1 MTVDSDQSQPPTRS
15 LDVAANRRAQ
25 KWTPRE
31 KIGRILW
38 DMAYPLFAFSP
49 RPLWAWRRALLRL
62 FGARIGKDV
71 HIYPSVRIAIPWNL
85 EIGDEAGVGDSAFL
99 YSLGR
104 IHIGAQATVSQR
116 AHLCAGTHDY
126 SDPALPLLKIP
137 IVIGARTWIC
147 AEAFVGPGVSVG
159 ELAIVGARAVAT
171 KDVGAQEI
179 VAGNPARFV
188 KFRALKP

>member
-1 MTVDSDQSQPPTRS
+1 MLIDNEEPQRRATMPL
-15 LDVAANRRAQ
+15 LDVAANREAR

-31 KIGRILW
+31 QIGRILW
-38 DMAYPLFAFSP
+38 DLAHPLFAFSP
-49 RPLWAWRRALLRL
+49 RPFWAWRRMLLRL

-71 HIYPSVRIAIPWNL
+71 HIYPSVHIAIPWNL
-85 EIGDEAGVGDSAFL
+85 EIGDAAGIGDSAFL
-99 YSLGR
+99 YSLGT

-126 SDPALPLLKIP
+126 SDPALPLLKLP
-137 IVIGARTWIC
+137 IVIGPRSWIC

-159 ELAIVGARAVAT
+159 ELAIVGARAVAM

-179 VAGNPARFV
+179 VAGNPARLV
-188 KFRALKP
+188 KLRVL